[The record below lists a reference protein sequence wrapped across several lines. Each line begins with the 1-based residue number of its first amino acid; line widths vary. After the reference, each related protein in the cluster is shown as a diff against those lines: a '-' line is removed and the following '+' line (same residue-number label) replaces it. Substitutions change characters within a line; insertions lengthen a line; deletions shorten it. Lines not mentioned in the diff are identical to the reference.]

1 MTRHSRF
8 ILRLLLELE
17 PELMTSKSAA
27 AGVLGAL
34 AEVVGGISAI
44 ILRENGEDTF
54 QDVLKDMS
62 DQIDHSAHESAKWDA
77 ELSHTHEG
85 TDAIN

>member
-1 MTRHSRF
+1 MAQHRRF

-17 PELMTSKSAA
+17 PDLMASKSAA
-27 AGVLGAL
+27 ASVLGAL
-34 AEVVGGISAI
+34 ADVAGTISAI

-54 QDVLKDMS
+54 QDVLKDMI
-62 DQIDHSAHESAKWDA
+62 DQIDHSAHQAAQWDA